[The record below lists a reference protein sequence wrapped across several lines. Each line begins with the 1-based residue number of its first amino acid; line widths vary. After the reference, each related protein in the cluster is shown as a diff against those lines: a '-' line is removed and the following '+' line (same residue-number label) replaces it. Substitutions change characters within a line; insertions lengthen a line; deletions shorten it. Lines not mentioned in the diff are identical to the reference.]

1 MLPIVAY
8 TDKLSV
14 AAGDTLSVMASS
26 FGAHHYRADL
36 RRIIQGD
43 TNPQGPG
50 YKDEMIALDLGAERV
65 AVAKGFYPGSC
76 VIIPGKGM
84 LSDLRAV
91 TLALAMRPTLL
102 DGRERTLIALPG
114 FLRIGV
120 DSEDRVFAEAFGT
133 RLTMDAPA
141 IRGSWHIVSLSCSH
155 DGRLTLAVTCD
166 TDSASEDAHPEF
178 VTAQTTPL
186 PCHADEIIIAATRG
200 NDGRPTGFFDG
211 KIDRPALFAAE
222 VSHDVLRRLLADFS
236 QLSRKR
242 DLRAAWDFSQRM
254 TTQVICD
261 ISPFRLDGCIH
272 NAPARAMTGW
282 QWKGQELDW
291 KRRPDLYSAIH
302 FHSTDVYD
310 TGWEVDFS
318 FALPDDLKS
327 GVYAVRLVPD
337 GDEEA
342 AYYCVF
348 ALRPPRDRA
357 TGNTVAFLFP
367 TCSYLAYANH
377 RLGMDVPGTEIGMG
391 RVVEMD
397 SHHMFLQE
405 NPGIGLSVYE
415 VHDDESGVFHSS
427 RLRPI
432 VDLQPKVK
440 SFLGGQGSNIWQF
453 NADTHILGWL
463 DAIQQDYDVI
473 TDEDLHEEGLRLL
486 SRFDV
491 VVTGTHP
498 EYHSRPMIEAL
509 QGFTDRGGRLM
520 YLGGNGFYWVV
531 SFNDDMPGIMECRR
545 SEAGIRPW
553 EPGHGQFFHAFTG
566 EYGGLWRRNGRPPN
580 HLCGVGM
587 TSQGFDISEPYVLSS
602 DASDP
607 RAAFIFEG
615 VGAKAK
621 IGDFGLAGGGAAGL
635 EVDRADLSQGTPAHA
650 LVLASSIRH
659 TDIYL
664 MTPEDLLDPT
674 PEWSGTQADIIRA
687 DLTFFET
694 AGGGAVFS
702 TGSIAWAGS
711 MAWNGYDNEIA
722 AITANVLN
730 RFCDPQPFSFP
741 TRPASELD
749 TETKAIRANGLA
761 LP

>member
-1 MLPIVAY
+1 MRADMLPIVAY

-14 AAGDTLSVMASS
+14 AAGESLAVMASS
-26 FGAHHYRADL
+26 FGARRYRADL

-43 TNPQGPG
+43 TNPEGPG
-50 YKDEMIALDLGAERV
+50 YKDEAIALDLGGDRE
-65 AVAKGFYPGSC
+65 AVAKGFFPGSC
-76 VIIPGKGM
+76 VIVPGNGM
-84 LSDLRAV
+84 LDGLRDF
-91 TLALAMRPTLL
+91 TLAAVAQPSLL
-102 DGRERTLIALPG
+102 DARERTVIALPG
-114 FLRIGV
+114 FARIGI
-120 DSEDRVFAEAFGT
+120 DAKGRVFAEAMGR
-133 RLTMDAPA
+133 RLVTTGRAAAGIWHVLSLRYSAAEGSATLTVTAESDAASETAAPEIVSVKAAPA
-141 IRGSWHIVSLSCSH
+141 SNSR
-155 DGRLTLAVTCD
+155 
-166 TDSASEDAHPEF
+166 ASE
-178 VTAQTTPL
+178 VL
-186 PCHADEIIIAATRG
+186 IAATRG
-200 NDGRPTGFFDG
+200 ADGRPTGFFDG
-211 KIDRPALFAAE
+211 KIDRPALFDRALPHE
-222 VSHDVLRRLLADFS
+222 TLRWLLADFS
-236 QLSRKR
+236 QLARQRS
-242 DLRAAWDFSQRM
+242 LRAAWDFSLAM
-254 TTQVICD
+254 TTQHICD
-261 ISPFRLDGCIH
+261 ISPFMLHGSIH

-282 QWKGQELDW
+282 LWKGQELDW
-291 KRRPDLYSAIH
+291 KKRPELYSAIH

-310 TGWEVDFS
+310 ANWEADFA
-318 FALPDDLKS
+318 FTLPETLKS

-348 ALRPPRDRA
+348 ALRPPRDKPS
-357 TGNTVAFLFP
+357 GNRVAFLFP

-391 RVVEMD
+391 RAVELD
-397 SHHMFLQE
+397 RHHVFLQD
-405 NPGIGLSVYE
+405 NPGIGFSVYE
-415 VHDDESGVFHSS
+415 THDDESGVFHSS

-440 SFLGGQGSNIWQF
+440 SFLGGYGSNVWQF

-463 DAIQQDYDVI
+463 DSIDQEYDVV

-486 SRFDV
+486 GRYDV
-491 VVTGTHP
+491 ILTGTHP
-498 EYHSRPMIEAL
+498 EYHTANMIKAL

-531 SFNDDMPGIMECRR
+531 SFNEDMPGIMECRR

-553 EPGHGQFFHAFTG
+553 EPGHGQFYHAFTG
-566 EYGGLWRRNGRPPN
+566 EYGGLWRRNGHPPN

-587 TSQGFDISEPYVLSS
+587 TSQGFDISEPYVVSP
-602 DASDP
+602 AAADP

-615 VGAKAK
+615 IEGRRIGA
-621 IGDFGLAGGGAAGL
+621 FGLAGGGAAGL
-635 EVDRADLSQGTPAHA
+635 EVDRADPAQGTPAHA
-650 LVLASSIRH
+650 LVLASSTRH

-694 AGGGAVFS
+694 AGGGAVLS

-722 AITANVLN
+722 RMTENVLR
-730 RFCDPQPFSFP
+730 RFMDARPFDM
-741 TRPASELD
+741 PAAAGKNGDMPD
-749 TETKAIRANGLA
+749 TAGNNG
-761 LP
+761 

>member
-8 TDKLSV
+8 TDKLTV
-14 AAGDTLSVMASS
+14 AAGETLSVMASS
-26 FGAHHYRADL
+26 FGARQYRADL

-43 TNPQGPG
+43 TNPEGPG
-50 YKDEMIALDLGAERV
+50 YRDEAVALDLGGSRP

-76 VIIPGKGM
+76 VIVPGRGM
-84 LSDLRAV
+84 LADLEDF
-91 TLALAMRPTLL
+91 TLAAAVRPTLL
-102 DGRERTLIALPG
+102 GERERTVMALPG
-114 FLRIGV
+114 FARIGIEA
-120 DSEDRVFAEAFGT
+120 DGRVFAEALGRRLVSGGRIATGT
-133 RLTMDAPA
+133 WHVLSLTYSAAQERL
-141 IRGSWHIVSLSCSH
+141 S
-155 DGRLTLAVTCD
+155 LAVS
-166 TDSASEDAHPEF
+166 TDDDAASEDVRPRI
-178 VTAQTTPL
+178 VTAEASPAGYG
-186 PCHADEIIIAATRG
+186 ADEVLIAATRG
-200 NDGRPTGFFDG
+200 ADGRPAGFFDG
-211 KIDRPALFAAE
+211 KIDRPALFDAAIP
-222 VSHDVLRRLLADFS
+222 HDALRRLLADFA
-236 QLSRKR
+236 QLSRMR
-242 DLRAAWDFSQRM
+242 SLRAAWDFSQRM
-254 TTQVICD
+254 TTQTICD
-261 ISPFRLDGCIH
+261 ISPFQLHGRIH

-282 QWKGQELDW
+282 LWKGQELDW
-291 KRRPDLYSAIH
+291 KKRPDLYSAIH
-302 FHSTDVYD
+302 FHATDVYD
-310 TGWEVDFS
+310 TGWEVDFT
-318 FALPDDLKS
+318 FTLPDGLKS

-337 GDEEA
+337 GNEDA

-348 ALRPPRDRA
+348 ALRPPRDRPS
-357 TGNTVAFLFP
+357 GNTVAFLFP

-391 RVVEMD
+391 RAVELD
-397 SHHMFLQE
+397 RHHMFLQA

-440 SFLGGQGSNIWQF
+440 SFLGGFGSNVWQF

-463 DAIQQDYDVI
+463 DAIGQDYDVI
-473 TDEDLHEEGLRLL
+473 TDEDLHAEGMRLL
-486 SRFDV
+486 GRYRV
-491 VVTGTHP
+491 VITGTHP
-498 EYHSRPMIEAL
+498 EYHTRNMIEAL

-553 EPGHGQFFHAFTG
+553 EPGHGQFYHAFTG

-587 TSQGFDISEPYVLSS
+587 TSQGFDVCEPYVLSPAAR
-602 DASDP
+602 DA
-607 RAAFIFEG
+607 RAAFVFEG
-615 VGAKAK
+615 LTPGAK

-635 EVDRADLSQGTPAHA
+635 EVDRADPAQGTPAHA
-650 LVLASSIRH
+650 LVLASSTRH

-674 PEWSGTQADIIRA
+674 PDWSGTQADIIRA

-722 AITANVLN
+722 RITRNVLR
-730 RFCDPQPFSFP
+730 RFDDPEAFRMPE
-741 TRPASELD
+741 AGE
-749 TETKAIRANGLA
+749 EG
-761 LP
+761 